1 MSKTVAWLVIDPQKQ
16 TSKGEGIVREFEM
29 DIYMLYLKWITHKDR
44 LFSTRTLLNVTCQPG
59 WERGL
64 RENGHRT
71 ESLHCSPET
80 ITALLVN
87 WLFPDTK

>member
-1 MSKTVAWLVIDPQKQ
+1 MSNTVAWLVIDPQKQ
-16 TSKGEGIVREFEM
+16 TSMGEGIVREFEM
-29 DIYMLYLKWITHKDR
+29 DMYMLYLKWITHKDR
-44 LFSTRTLLNVTCQPG
+44 LYSTRTLLNVTWQPG

-64 RENGHRT
+64 KENGHRA

-80 ITALLVN
+80 ITTFLVN